1 MEVEIARRAGMG
13 WRGKHTLLLNRDA
26 GSMFFLGEI
35 FTDLPLPVDSPTS
48 DHCGECRACIDV
60 CPTQAIVA
68 PYQLDARRCISY
80 LTIELKGSIP
90 TEFRPLIGN
99 RVLGCDDCQLACPWN
114 KFAQRSVLPD
124 FDARNG
130 LQSATLVE
138 LFAWNEDEFNQRLEG
153 SAIRRIGHERWLR
166 NIAVALGNALR
177 SGSGSDN
184 GKAQTVT
191 ALNARADHP
200 SAMVREHVQWAL
212 SRQTFESERR
222 PD

>member
-1 MEVEIARRAGMG
+1 MQLQWRR
-13 WRGKHTLLLNRDA
+13 
-26 GSMFFLGEI
+26 I
-35 FTDLPLPVDSPTS
+35 
-48 DHCGECRACIDV
+48 
-60 CPTQAIVA
+60 
-68 PYQLDARRCISY
+68 
-80 LTIELKGSIP
+80 KGSKP

-130 LQSATLVE
+130 LEGATLVE
-138 LFAWNEDEFNQRLEG
+138 LFAWSEDEFNQRLEG
-153 SAIRRIGHERWLR
+153 SAIRRIGYERWLR

-177 SGSGSDN
+177 SGGDN
-184 GKAQTVT
+184 GKAHTVA

-212 SRQTFESERR
+212 SQQALESE
-222 PD
+222 